1 MPAASVLSI
10 TLAELTER
18 FALRV
23 EANDHLASQFCNV
36 ATLANAST
44 TDISFFTNAK
54 YRNKYADTRA
64 GAVLVKAKDAASCPT
79 IALICDDPY
88 ASYARIATF
97 FHPLELQPA
106 GIHASAVVEPG
117 ANIHASAHIG
127 AQCYIDAN
135 ATIEEGASV
144 QAQCFVGPHCVVG
157 AYSELK
163 PRVTLV
169 KRVRLGRCVT
179 IHSGAVLGADG
190 FGFAP
195 ETKSG
200 WLKIPQIG
208 SVIVGDGCDIGAN
221 TTIDCGAIDD
231 TVLGT
236 RVILDNQIQVGHN
249 VEIGDY
255 TAIAG
260 CTAIAGTAK
269 IGNRCMIA
277 GAVGIAGHLEIC
289 DQAVVLA
296 MTLVSH
302 SITEPGAY
310 AGAMPL
316 MPQREWQRASV
327 RLKQLD
333 DILKTRQNLK
343 DPA

>member
-1 MPAASVLSI
+1 MPAVSLLTI
-10 TLAELTER
+10 TLGELAER
-18 FALRV
+18 FALTV
-23 EANDHLASQFCNV
+23 TPSDQPATPLSNV
-36 ATLANAST
+36 ATLQNARS

-54 YRNKYADTRA
+54 YRDHYVSTRA
-64 GAVLVKAKDAASCPT
+64 GAVLVKAKDAPSCPT
-79 IALICDDPY
+79 IALVCDDPY
-88 ASYARIATF
+88 ASYARIANF
-97 FHPLELQPA
+97 FHPLIIHPA
-106 GIHASAVVEPG
+106 GIHPSAVIESG
-117 ANIHASAHIG
+117 AQIHPSAHVG
-127 AQCYIDAN
+127 AQCFVDAQ
-135 ATIEEGASV
+135 AIIAEGASV
-144 QAQCFVGPHCVVG
+144 QAMSFVGPNCKVG

-169 KRVRLGRCVT
+169 KRVELGRCVT

-195 ETKSG
+195 DQQSG

-208 SVIVGDGCDIGAN
+208 RVMIGDGCDIGAN

-231 TVLGT
+231 TVIGK

-269 IGNRCMIA
+269 IGKRCLIA
-277 GAVGIAGHLEIC
+277 GGVGIAGHLEIC

-296 MTLVSH
+296 MSLVTS

-310 AGAMPL
+310 AAAMPL
-316 MPQREWQRASV
+316 MPQRDWQRASV

-333 DILKTRQNLK
+333 AILKARQTTK
-343 DPA
+343 DSA